1 MFTRGYLP
9 SFTRWP
15 MTQSPWLSHLQ
26 ASSWKWPRTA
36 TIRYSGAEWKYVHTP
51 ENTYTYTHIRIYT
64 YRRVCIYIYTHITYI
79 YIYMILY
86 NIHAHNAH
94 IYIHRRGMTW
104 PYVCKSIWYKKS
116 CNQLHPTCQKMG
128 TCQENRRLRE
138 TTGPVDHATPTR
150 TSLAGTHHGSHKL
163 HGEWTW
169 DLFYHLVI

>member
-36 TIRYSGAEWKYVHTP
+36 TVPSENMYIHLKILTHTHIYV
-51 ENTYTYTHIRIYT
+51 YTHT
-64 YRRVCIYIYTHITYI
+64 DVCVYIYIHITYI
-79 YIYMILY
+79 YIWYYIIYMHIMHIY
-86 NIHAHNAH
+86 